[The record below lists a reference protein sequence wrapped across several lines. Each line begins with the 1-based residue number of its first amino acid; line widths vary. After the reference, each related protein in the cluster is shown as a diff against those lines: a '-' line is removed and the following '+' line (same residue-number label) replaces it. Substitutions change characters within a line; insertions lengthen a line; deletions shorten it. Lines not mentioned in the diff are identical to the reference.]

1 MSNHSNQSTNII
13 SMPDPASE
21 IHSNLKNLH
30 QTATNL
36 SDQSNPD
43 LIPAFPDHTEV
54 ESTECQHLASG
65 GYYNEKKRTFV
76 LVDYPKPGKTYG
88 YYKGKYPKQVA
99 KKVANFLSKK
109 HNIGNNDQKF
119 IVFTIKE
126 ITKNSKNKEYKYI
139 GTRVKLNKPN
149 KVEYNGKII
158 YHNYNILVTKYDNN
172 FNNSF
177 IVNKIV

>member
-1 MSNHSNQSTNII
+1 MLNLMSNPSSKIQNDIKNTNEATLSNYYNTN
-13 SMPDPASE
+13 
-21 IHSNLKNLH
+21 
-30 QTATNL
+30 TA
-36 SDQSNPD
+36 
-43 LIPAFPDHTEV
+43 V
-54 ESTECQHLASG
+54 ESIG
-65 GYYNEKKRTFV
+65 GYSENKKRTFE
-76 LVDYPKPGKTYG
+76 LVDYPKQGKNYG

-158 YHNYNILVTKYDNN
+158 YHNYNILVTKYDDN

-177 IVNKIV
+177 RMNTVV